1 MTSLSRFAKYAWCVL
16 GYNFAVVAWGA
27 YVRATGS
34 GAGCGNHWPSCNGQ
48 LVPHSPKLAT
58 IIEFSHRITAG
69 LSSLLVVGLVVWAFR
84 ALPNRHPGRRAAVMA
99 FIFTFVEAG
108 IGAGLVLLEK
118 VAKDQSFARV
128 VYLSVHLVNT
138 FLLVG
143 AIALTAWWASGA
155 PRIQWRGPNIWRL
168 PALAGLLATLVL
180 GVSGAVT
187 ALGDTLFP
195 SASFLEGIKSDFA
208 PTAHLLIRF
217 RIYHPLFAMLVGL
230 YLGAFAIAALLKRRS
245 ETVQPLA
252 TGLLGLILVQWAL
265 GGLDAILLA
274 PVWMQL
280 IHLLL
285 ADFLWV
291 AAVLLSA
298 ALVTEELP
306 VAERQL
312 ISETG
317 YSRIPL
323 WR

>member
-1 MTSLSRFAKYAWCVL
+1 
-16 GYNFAVVAWGA
+16 
-27 YVRATGS
+27 
-34 GAGCGNHWPSCNGQ
+34 
-48 LVPHSPKLAT
+48 
-58 IIEFSHRITAG
+58 
-69 LSSLLVVGLVVWAFR
+69 
-84 ALPNRHPGRRAAVMA
+84 MA
-99 FIFTFVEAG
+99 FVFTFIEAG

-155 PRIQWRGPNIWRL
+155 PQVQWRGPNVWRL
-168 PALAGLLATLVL
+168 PAVVGLLATLVL

-195 SASFLEGIKSDFA
+195 SASFLEGIRSDFA

-217 RIYHPLFAMLVGL
+217 RIYHPLLALLVGG
-230 YLGAFAIAALLKRRS
+230 YLGVFAIAALLKRRS
-245 ETVQPLA
+245 GPVQPLA
-252 TGLLGLILVQWAL
+252 AGLLGLILLQWAL

-298 ALVTEELP
+298 ALVTHEFQVSAISAPFPEP
-306 VAERQL
+306 QL
-312 ISETG
+312 ISEIG
-317 YSRIPL
+317 
-323 WR
+323 